1 MIRAVPR
8 IREKGNGGGPVILRG
23 DDYGFVQGVGMSR
36 YGASLLAGLIA
47 CLLVAAAPA
56 AFCAEEYSLDDLTRI
71 ALARSERLKVAEE
84 NLTIAEIG
92 AEKARSYLLPRVTA
106 LAGYVQYS
114 EKKVTPAGN
123 VIQPDGVSSFGLRV
137 DETLSLSGRE
147 FTALDISKR
156 GVTKSRYDLRAIRE
170 DYILRFVASAYYNV
184 LLARKNLEIADAN
197 LERLTK
203 YRDAAEKRLRIGEVT
218 RTVLLRAE
226 GELSGARSDQLQ
238 AKNGLELTMAVL
250 ANNVGLKGISALQ
263 EDPLEEGETPQMDF
277 FQTLAFKA
285 RADLKSLEVQKQ
297 IAADQM
303 RYAEGAFWP
312 TVSLSLVSAGADQYP
327 PTGNLVRDSF
337 YAGIGLNFPFYEG
350 GLRKA
355 EMSEAKA
362 RERQTALQY
371 EDLKKG
377 IEIEVRTTYLDL
389 MTQKGILRFLNDQLV
404 FARDNYRAVARQF
417 EYGLSNSLDVMDANT
432 LLVSAERKAVSA
444 TYNYQYALLVMRKA
458 TGTLLTQHTVDNGK
472 LAN

>member
-1 MIRAVPR
+1 
-8 IREKGNGGGPVILRG
+8 
-23 DDYGFVQGVGMSR
+23 MSR
-36 YGASLLAGLIA
+36 YGTSLFAGVIA

-71 ALARSERLKVAEE
+71 ALMQSEKLKVAEE

-92 AEKARSYLLPRVTA
+92 TDKARSYLFPRVTA
-106 LAGYVQYS
+106 NGGYVQYS
-114 EKKVTPAGN
+114 EKKVTASGS
-123 VIQPDGVSSFGLRV
+123 VYQPEYNSSFGLRV
-137 DETLSLSGRE
+137 DENVSLSGRE
-147 FTALDISKR
+147 FTALGISKQ

-170 DYILRFVASAYYNV
+170 DYIIRFVASAYYNV

-238 AKNGLELTMAVL
+238 AKNGLELAMAVL
-250 ANNVGLKGISALQ
+250 ANNVGIKGNIALQ
-263 EDPLEEGETPQMDF
+263 DDLLEEGEIPQMDF
-277 FQTLAFKA
+277 FQNLAFTT
-285 RADLKSLEVQKQ
+285 RSDLKSLEVQKQ
-297 IAADQM
+297 IAAGFT

-337 YAGIGLNFPFYEG
+337 YAGIGLNFPLFEG

-355 EMSEAKA
+355 EVSEAKA
-362 RERQTALQY
+362 RERQAALQY

-389 MTQKGILRFLNDQLV
+389 MTQRGILLFLKDQLV

-417 EYGLSNSLDVMDANT
+417 EFGLSNSLDVMDANT

-444 TYNYQYALLVMRKA
+444 VYNYQYALLVMKKA
-458 TGTLLTQHTVDNGK
+458 TGTLLAQRTTDNVK
-472 LAN
+472 QAN